1 MNYINEEQIL
11 CSESGNL
18 YKDNI
23 RDRTCQCVKEGY
35 SLNTKVKSTELY

>member
-1 MNYINEEQIL
+1 MNYINEELNL
-11 CSESGNL
+11 CSDSGYP

-35 SLNTKVKSTELY
+35 SYKYNIN